1 MYLRLANMGHM
12 RCESMHARRTN
23 HVETRR
29 REQPIPRWHSCVPA
43 LVCLGFMAM
52 IGALLAVIIAMLP

>member
-12 RCESMHARRTN
+12 RCESMHARRID
-23 HVETRR
+23 HVEARR
-29 REQPIPRWHSCVPA
+29 MAQPVPRWHSYMPA